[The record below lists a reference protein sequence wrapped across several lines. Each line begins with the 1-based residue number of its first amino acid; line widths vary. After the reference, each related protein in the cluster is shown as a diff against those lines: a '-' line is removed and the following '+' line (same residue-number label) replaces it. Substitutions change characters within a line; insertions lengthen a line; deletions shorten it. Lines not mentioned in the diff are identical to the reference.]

1 MPELDPLESRLESG
15 IRAFADRA
23 LTSVDAA
30 ATAEHARHHGR
41 TARLSWPGIA
51 VPIPVSILVVLAL
64 LLLALAL
71 SLGAGAAWD
80 RQSSVLPIALASPS
94 APAPASH
101 NPSPTP
107 RPTPT
112 VAPDAP
118 ANATGTGSST
128 VQSPGTIT
136 LDTKGIAHR
145 QGVVIEL
152 TADMDDP
159 RVTGTGTYQLDI
171 DASGAFGF
179 ASGSLRLITADGAW
193 EGSCTGSTWN
203 DLRAGDLS
211 CWLVGSAAHAGLTYY
226 LDHRFGAGSEPDA
239 FSGVI
244 LASTPPS
251 P

>member
-1 MPELDPLESRLESG
+1 MPELNPFDTRLEAE

-30 ATAEHARHHGR
+30 AMAEHATRHRRAG
-41 TARLSWPGIA
+41 RLSWHGVV
-51 VPIPVSILVVLAL
+51 VPVPVSILIVLAL
-64 LLLALAL
+64 LLAALAL
-71 SLGAGAAWD
+71 SLGAGAPWSH
-80 RQSSVLPIALASPS
+80 QGSVLPIALASPT
-94 APAPASH
+94 AAAPASH
-101 NPSPTP
+101 TPSPTP

-118 ANATGTGSST
+118 AYATGTGSST
-128 VQSPGTIT
+128 VQSPGTTT
-136 LDTKGIAHR
+136 LDAKGIAHT
-145 QGVVIEL
+145 QDVVIEL

-159 RVTGTGTYQLDI
+159 RVTGTGTYQLAI

-239 FSGVI
+239 FLGVI